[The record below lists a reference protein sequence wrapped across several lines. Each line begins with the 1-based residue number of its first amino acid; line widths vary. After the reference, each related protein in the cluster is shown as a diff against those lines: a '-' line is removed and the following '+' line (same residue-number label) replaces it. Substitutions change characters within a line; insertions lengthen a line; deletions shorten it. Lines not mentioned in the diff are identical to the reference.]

1 MKSFFRNT
9 GLLATLLLMVACA
22 TVRPVPTENTN
33 VQTIIRDS
41 VVIHNDT
48 VRIDVPVERYVDVVR
63 QYDTLRLETSI
74 AKSEAYVDTLTHTL
88 KGKLE
93 HKPTA
98 LKTEIKYVD
107 RIVTEYR
114 DSVIT
119 KEIPVEV
126 EVVRETIPRW
136 CWYLLV
142 LNVLALIILAV
153 RIYLKFIK

>member
-9 GLLATLLLMVACA
+9 ELLATLLLMVACA

-33 VQTIIRDS
+33 VQLIIRDS

-114 DSVIT
+114 DSVVT

-126 EVVRETIPRW
+126 EVVRETVPKW
-136 CWYLLV
+136 SWYLLAI
-142 LNVLALIILAV
+142 NVLALIILAV

>member
-9 GLLATLLLMVACA
+9 VLLVIAVLMMSCGTAKQ
-22 TVRPVPTENTN
+22 TPSNNTN
-33 VQTIIRDS
+33 IQTIIRDS

-74 AKSEAYVDTLTHTL
+74 AKSEAYVDTLTHVL

-93 HKPTA
+93 HKPTV

-114 DSVIT
+114 DSVVT

-126 EVVRETIPRW
+126 EVVRETVPRW
-136 CWYLLV
+136 SWYLLAI
-142 LNVLALIILAV
+142 NVLALIILAV